1 MKIIL
6 ERIAEAV
13 LVSCV
18 AIAAIIALFLMLA
31 DALWE
36 TAAAEFGR
44 FAFHV
49 AKKEIH
55 HGRFARL
62 WESLTG

>member
-1 MKIIL
+1 M
-6 ERIAEAV
+6 
-13 LVSCV
+13 VSCV